1 MSHAQF
7 ILFNVKE
14 IGDLGGARIG
24 GLGKN
29 QSRVRTMCMH
39 EVRPGG
45 LLWQQLLIK
54 INLIDDAR
62 SVVRELRWCEC
73 GVWY

>member
-14 IGDLGGARIG
+14 MGDLGGARIG

-29 QSRVRTMCMH
+29 QSCVRTMCTH
-39 EVRPGG
+39 EVRP
-45 LLWQQLLIK
+45 LLIK

-62 SVVRELRWCEC
+62 SVVRQLRWCGC